1 MKRTFGWLIVLGLV
15 AGVWSQPLSALIE
28 AARKDQ
34 KLVSYGVPADWGG
47 YGQIAEIMG
56 QRYGLPQTDTDTAGG
71 ETLAKLAAERNNP
84 VADVADMG
92 LQFAHLAADRDL
104 LLPYKHSRWE
114 EVPDW
119 ARDPNGRFSAAY
131 LGTVVFAIN
140 PRVVKNLP
148 KSWKDL
154 LKPEYKG
161 LVSLQDPR
169 RSGIAQMAVIA
180 AAFANGG
187 SETRIDPGI
196 SYFAQLQKT
205 GNLKP
210 VSPNQD
216 LLARG
221 EIGIAIT
228 LDLRATQ
235 WKKAVPQ
242 LVLQVPQDASVFTP
256 YAPVINKFTRRPNAA
271 KLWVETV
278 FSDEGQIAFARAGAR
293 PIRKVKLPTA
303 EAELLIPEAQY
314 ASVRAITRWERMDE
328 IAQQV
333 GQRWA
338 SEVLDQ

>member
-1 MKRTFGWLIVLGLV
+1 MKHNVWMVGVLCLAVAVAQIPSGLV
-15 AGVWSQPLSALIE
+15 E
-28 AARKDQ
+28 AARKEGR
-34 KLVSYGVPADWGG
+34 VTSYGSPADWGG
-47 YGQIAEIMG
+47 YGSISEMMVRQFDLAHSDTSLNAAES
-56 QRYGLPQTDTDTAGG
+56 
-71 ETLAKLAAERNNP
+71 LAKLEAEKNNP
-84 VADVADMG
+84 VADVVDMN
-92 LQFAHLAADRDL
+92 LQFAELAADRGL
-104 LLPYKHSRWE
+104 LLPYKNSKWNE
-114 EVPDW
+114 IPAW
-119 ARDPNGRFSAAY
+119 AKDANGQYAAAY
-131 LGTVVFAIN
+131 LATVVFVSN
-140 PRVVKNLP
+140 PRVVRNP
-148 KSWKDL
+148 PRTWQDL
-154 LKPEYKG
+154 LKPEYRG
-161 LVSLQDPR
+161 LISMNDPR
-169 RSGIAQMAVIA
+169 GSGTAQSAVLA
-180 AAFANGG
+180 VTLANGG
-187 SETRIDPGI
+187 SPTNLDPGI
-196 SYFAQLQKT
+196 RYFAQLQRS

-228 LDLRATQ
+228 FDLRATQ

-278 FSDEGQIAFARAGAR
+278 FSDEGQLAFARAGAR
-293 PIRKVKLPTA
+293 PIRKVKLPAA